1 MLAHDDELMELFQVD
16 DAGLL
21 YVSPEIL
28 DWSPLAARKIR
39 LVIDLD
45 GHLDSGVPTIPNELM
60 YVYFPF
66 EDAHLPDLVKLHALG
81 CLAASMIRQQRAV
94 LIHCAMG
101 LNRSPLIAGV
111 ALTFLGLSGAD
122 ACELLKRRRAGALY
136 NQVYADYLT
145 SLPMQVAAVGVTPN
159 ANAG

>member
-1 MLAHDDELMELFQVD
+1 MELFQVD

-21 YVSPEIL
+21 FVSPEIV
-28 DWSPLAARKIR
+28 DWRPLAERNIR

-45 GHLDSGVPTIPNELM
+45 GHIDQGIPTIPNQLM

-66 EDAHLPDLVKLHALG
+66 EDAALPDLVKLHALG
-81 CLAASMIRQQRAV
+81 RLAADLIRQQRAV

-111 ALTFLGLSGAD
+111 ALTNLGWTGAD
-122 ACELLKRRRAGALY
+122 ACRLLQSRRPGALY
-136 NQVYADYLT
+136 NAVYADYLC
-145 SLPMQVAAVGVTPN
+145 SLPCQTQPAP
-159 ANAG
+159 

>member
-1 MLAHDDELMELFQVD
+1 MNVNEDQLMELFQVD

-21 YVSPEIL
+21 FVSPEIV
-28 DWSPLAARKIR
+28 DWRPLTERKIR

-45 GHLDSGVPTIPNELM
+45 GHLDCGVPTIPNQLM

-66 EDAHLPDLVKLHALG
+66 DDAQLPDLIKLHALG
-81 CLAASMIRQQRAV
+81 RLAAEMIRQQRAV

-111 ALTFLGLSGAD
+111 ALTYLGLSGVQ
-122 ACELLKRRRAGALY
+122 ACELLQRRRVGSLY
-136 NQVYADYLT
+136 NTVYAEYLT
-145 SLPMQVAAVGVTPN
+145 SLPSQTEGPL
-159 ANAG
+159 

>member
-1 MLAHDDELMELFQVD
+1 MNVNEDQLMELFQVD

-21 YVSPEIL
+21 FVSPEIV
-28 DWSPLAARKIR
+28 DWRPLTERKIR

-45 GHLDSGVPTIPNELM
+45 GNLDCGVPTIPNQLM

-66 EDAHLPDLVKLHALG
+66 DDAQLPDLIKLHALG
-81 CLAASMIRQQRAV
+81 RLAAEMIRQQRAV

-111 ALTFLGLSGAD
+111 ALTYLGLSGEE
-122 ACELLKRRRAGALY
+122 ACELLQRRRVGSLY
-136 NQVYADYLT
+136 NTVYSEYLT
-145 SLPMQVAAVGVTPN
+145 SLPSQTEGPL
-159 ANAG
+159 

>member
-1 MLAHDDELMELFQVD
+1 MMEPIEVNDGQLMELFQVD

-21 YVSPEIL
+21 FVSPEIV
-28 DWSPLAARKIR
+28 DWRPLAERKIR

-45 GHLDSGVPTIPNELM
+45 GHLDCGVPTIPNQLM

-66 EDAHLPDLVKLHALG
+66 DDSALPDLVKLHTLG
-81 CLAASMIRQQRAV
+81 RLAAEMMRQQRAV

-111 ALTFLGLSGAD
+111 ALTYLGLSGAE
-122 ACELLKRRRAGALY
+122 ACELLQERRVGSLY
-136 NQVYADYLT
+136 NTVYAEYLT
-145 SLPMQVAAVGVTPN
+145 ALPSQATGPL
-159 ANAG
+159 